1 MSAFRFRQKQV
12 EPDVDLLLPE
22 HRPRP
27 VPRNGFPLT
36 DDVADA
42 DFVTVHDPVGDMRS
56 RLQAELQATAPR
68 ATSPHLALVQ
78 QHLAG
83 SLARLELFLN
93 RLSER
98 SFTTLVSAMVLVV
111 FVLAGGFTLLG
122 SRGPSPLTGPALDF
136 THVNLT
142 PQDADGMH
150 VLLVNAIIENRSN
163 TPQALSP
170 VRADLYTDGRLI
182 ASTLIAPPASEIGVG
197 HSRGIS
203 ARLRH
208 PGGKTPQL
216 KLSFDPVDA
225 SHS

>member
-1 MSAFRFRQKQV
+1 MNAFRFRQKQV
-12 EPDVDLLLPE
+12 EPDVDLLPPE

-27 VPRNGFPLT
+27 MPRNGFPLA
-36 DDVADA
+36 DDVTDA
-42 DFVTVHDPVGDMRS
+42 AFVTVTDPVGDIRS
-56 RLQAELQATAPR
+56 RLQAELNAAVTAQP
-68 ATSPHLALVQ
+68 SPLLRLIKAR
-78 QHLAG
+78 
-83 SLARLELFLN
+83 LARHVQKVELVLN

-98 SFTTLVSAMVLVV
+98 SFTTLVSAMVLAV

-122 SRGPSPLTGPALDF
+122 SNGPTPFMGPALDF
-136 THVNLT
+136 THVSLT

-150 VLLVNAIIENRSN
+150 VLVVNAIIENRTN
-163 TPQALSP
+163 TKQDLPP
-170 VRADLYTDGRLI
+170 VRADLYVEGRLV
-182 ASTLIAPPASEIGVG
+182 ASTLIAPPAREIGVG

-216 KLSFDPVDA
+216 RLSFDTMDA